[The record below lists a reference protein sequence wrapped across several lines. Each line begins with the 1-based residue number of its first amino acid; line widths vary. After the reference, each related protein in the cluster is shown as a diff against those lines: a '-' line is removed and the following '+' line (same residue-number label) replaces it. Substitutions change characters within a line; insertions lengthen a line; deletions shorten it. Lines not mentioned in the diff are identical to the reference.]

1 MNPLRGAWRRY
12 WVALRAM
19 LVFTVVLG
27 AAYTLAVTAVAQ
39 LALPTAANGS
49 TVSSGGRIVGSVL
62 IGQSFTD
69 AAGRPIPQWF
79 QSRPSAATAPG
90 STGGTGKRGYDAGA
104 SSGSNLAA
112 SNPAQQKAVD
122 ERTRVI
128 ETTDGATPSQIPDDA
143 VTASGSGLDPHI
155 SPAYAL
161 LQVKRVAEA
170 RGLPEEAVRRLVES
184 RIQGRDLGYL
194 GEPTVNVLQLN
205 LALAGLRR

>member
-39 LALPTAANGS
+39 LALPAAANGS
-49 TVSSGGRIVGSVL
+49 TVSLGGRIVGSVL

-69 AAGRPIPQWF
+69 AAGRPLPQWF

-90 STGGTGKRGYDAGA
+90 STGKGGYDGGA

-112 SNPAQQKAVD
+112 SNLAQQKAVD

>member
-27 AAYTLAVTAVAQ
+27 AAYTLTVTAITQ
-39 LALPTAANGS
+39 LTLPAAANGS
-49 TVSSGGRIVGSVL
+49 TVSSDGRIVGSAL

-69 AAGRPIPQWF
+69 AAGKPLPQWF

-90 STGGTGKRGYDAGA
+90 STGKGGYDAGA
-104 SSGSNLAA
+104 STGSNLAA

-122 ERTRVI
+122 QRTRVI
-128 ETTDGATPSQIPDDA
+128 ETTDGVMPSQIPDDA
-143 VTASGSGLDPHI
+143 ITASGSGLDPHI